1 MTDEERRFKVL
12 KVEKYEEQLEKME
25 FPLIVDT
32 LLCGGLAV
40 GAVAVLCASGDLI
53 PITVPISMIAGNVAA
68 LKLKNMIQF
77 ITKKTL
83 LESKIDDINFELENE
98 EKEEQRGKSL

>member
-12 KVEKYEEQLEKME
+12 KVEKYEKELSQEKI
-25 FPLIVDT
+25 LAIVST
-32 LLCGGLAV
+32 VGLGCMALSSV
-40 GAVAVLCASGDLI
+40 MAYTIEGMSVLGYLSLGVTTYNLH
-53 PITVPISMIAGNVAA
+53 TMISSIS
-68 LKLKNMIQF
+68 
-77 ITKKTL
+77 KKTL